1 MIAALMTDL
10 HDLIR
15 LPYVWD
21 RLAEVEERL
30 LEAATSD
37 DPYLTKIAQHL
48 LLAGGKRFRPLLALL
63 AAEFGTSARDR
74 RPGRGGGFGRAHPCR
89 QPLPRRRDRRIR
101 CSPGGTV
108 GQCQLDQHC
117 GDPGRA
123 TF

>member
-63 AAEFGTSARDR
+63 AAEFGTSPEIGARSKR
-74 RPGRGGGFGRAHPCR
+74 RSRSSSSMSEA
-89 QPLPRRRDRRIR
+89 
-101 CSPGGTV
+101 ST
-108 GQCQLDQHC
+108 
-117 GDPGRA
+117 
-123 TF
+123 TTT